1 MKWEQR
7 FLGVDGN
14 YGRLL
19 LRLII
24 LAESAFLLD
33 AALRYGGLM

>member
-1 MKWEQR
+1 MNWEQR
-7 FLGVDGN
+7 FLGVNGN
-14 YGRLL
+14 YGRFL

-24 LAESAFLLD
+24 VAESGYLLY